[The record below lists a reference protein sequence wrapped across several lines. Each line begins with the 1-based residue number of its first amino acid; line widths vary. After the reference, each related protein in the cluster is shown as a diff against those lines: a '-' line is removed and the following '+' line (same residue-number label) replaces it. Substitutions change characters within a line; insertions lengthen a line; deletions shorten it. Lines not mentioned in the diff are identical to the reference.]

1 MKLNLKALAAA
12 AMLATAGSAFADVNL
27 TNSTNPEVMFA
38 AYDFGA
44 GVGFIL
50 DTNIGYS
57 QLTGQPGSFSFTY
70 DLDTSSAWS
79 QFFTASSTNAAT
91 TGIQWTTFA
100 ARSTAPT
107 GALIANNGVLV
118 TPNIPASQLNTIRAN
133 AQSVAVTA
141 NGIGNSDN
149 GVFVNAPTL
158 GGIFTFAGN
167 QSILPWD
174 TTELY
179 SASVPST
186 QNLFRYTSAAQSVGL
201 LVGSSTIGAGNV
213 LSVMAPVPEPGTYA
227 LMFAGLMTLGAVAR
241 RRSR

>member
-1 MKLNLKALAAA
+1 
-12 AMLATAGSAFADVNL
+12 MLHRAD
-27 TNSTNPEVMFA
+27 
-38 AYDFGA
+38 
-44 GVGFIL
+44 
-50 DTNIGYS
+50 
-57 QLTGQPGSFSFTY
+57 
-70 DLDTSSAWS
+70 
-79 QFFTASSTNAAT
+79 
-91 TGIQWTTFA
+91 
-100 ARSTAPT
+100 AP
-107 GALIANNGVLV
+107 
-118 TPNIPASQLNTIRAN
+118 PRAN
-133 AQSVAVTA
+133 AGSPTTLPAHYTSGMQTTPPDHPPNALID
-141 NGIGNSDN
+141 IGAGKTRDDATPHTR
-149 GVFVNAPTL
+149 GGKHAAARTVGLL

-167 QSILPWD
+167 QSNLPWD